1 MNFIKE
7 KCPGGKGHGGEAS
20 KSEAGTRD
28 RWDSSRIWKQKY
40 SKNFLGQRITQ
51 MIRSA
56 FENDNSDNNVEV
68 GGGESRWEIRT
79 P

>member
-1 MNFIKE
+1 MVEEHPNQKLE
-7 KCPGGKGHGGEAS
+7 S
-20 KSEAGTRD
+20 GTVGILQGFG
-28 RWDSSRIWKQKY
+28 SRNTV
-40 SKNFLGQRITQ
+40 KNFLGQRITQ